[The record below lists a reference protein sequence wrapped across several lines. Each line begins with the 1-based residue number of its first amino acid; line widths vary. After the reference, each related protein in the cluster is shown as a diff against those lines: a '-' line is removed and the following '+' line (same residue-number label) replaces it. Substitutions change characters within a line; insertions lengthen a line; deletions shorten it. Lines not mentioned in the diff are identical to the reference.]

1 MAFLCL
7 RVRQLGQGLGP
18 ANERAECARMVT
30 GATCTVCGNVSAC
43 RLEYQH
49 WRGAVGLQDSMFRCQ
64 QLGRLGP
71 TAAIGQPG
79 CLSPASGGLQVVHA
93 HFPLTMEGFIVISHK
108 EGQDESLISAV
119 YDFLSAV
126 VSVCFDLHVHR
137 GAHMCACPGYLCV
150 YVPVGK
156 LVLEAQSCSI
166 FPPLQLPD

>member
-1 MAFLCL
+1 
-7 RVRQLGQGLGP
+7 
-18 ANERAECARMVT
+18 MVT

-49 WRGAVGLQDSMFRCQ
+49 WRGAEGLQDSMFSCQ

-79 CLSPASGGLQVVHA
+79 CLSPASGGLQ
-93 HFPLTMEGFIVISHK
+93 